1 MKKFKKLFLIIGIIA
16 VLSVMFV
23 VTVSADGYD
32 FVSNGESYEY
42 DSAYQYLSSSDQ
54 YGETQLF
61 YFHSGMY
68 YAVQPIPFQQIVD
81 YCLSDTTV
89 SYENWQMY
97 CMEHMNDTGDSFLQ
111 YWGEE
116 FPGLDED
123 YFNKLY
129 NYKEITQ
136 EDLVTEFNKGVQ
148 SQEELIKSLQDQIKD
163 KDVAIETLGGE
174 KTVLESDVAGL
185 NMQVADLVQD
195 KAQLNASI
203 KSLEKQLQIKIDKAY
218 AEGLVDSEG
227 GLTTSGIISIF
238 AVVLTIGELIALVVF
253 FVSKAKKRKHRWNY

>member
-1 MKKFKKLFLIIGIIA
+1 MSKLKKSFLVIGIIA

-42 DSAYQYLSSSDQ
+42 DSNYQYLSSSDY
-54 YGETQLF
+54 YGGTQL
-61 YFHSGMY
+61 YYYESGPY
-68 YAVQPIPFQQIVD
+68 YAVQPIPFQQIVN

-116 FPGLDED
+116 YSGLDED

-129 NYKEITQ
+129 NYKEITE
-136 EDLVTEFNKGVQ
+136 EDLVTEFNKGVASQ
-148 SQEELIKSLQDQIKD
+148 SELIKSLQDQIKD

-185 NMQVADLVQD
+185 NMQLADLVQD
-195 KAQLNASI
+195 KAQLNAQI
-203 KSLEKQLQIKIDKAY
+203 KALENQLQLKINKAY

-238 AVVLTIGELIALVVF
+238 AVVLTFGELMALVIF
-253 FVSKAKKRKHRWNY
+253 FVSKAKKRKRR